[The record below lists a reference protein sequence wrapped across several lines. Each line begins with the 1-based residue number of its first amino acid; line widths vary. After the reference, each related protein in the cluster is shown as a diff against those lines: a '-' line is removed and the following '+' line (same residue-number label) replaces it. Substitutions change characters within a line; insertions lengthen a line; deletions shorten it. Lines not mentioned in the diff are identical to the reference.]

1 MKKKLALL
9 LVAAMTV
16 TAIPATS
23 FAGTTNRVA
32 KVVTAQV
39 DDIIETSISFE
50 DKGDTTKEEQ
60 ITVTL
65 TNAEWD
71 EAKMKALSSEGAT
84 DAIEKAEKAL
94 ADAKADKTAADEAK
108 AAADDAKEAADII
121 KDARDTDLDGAISTY
136 NGNSVSSD
144 VIKKIL

>member
-23 FAGTTNRVA
+23 FAGTTNRVS

-39 DDIIETSISFE
+39 DDHISTSITFE
-50 DKGDTTKEEQ
+50 DKGDTTKYEQ
-60 ITVTL
+60 ITATL

-71 EAKMKALSSEGAT
+71 YDKLPTIDSAEGAT
-84 DAIEKAEKAL
+84 SDA
-94 ADAKADKTAADEAK
+94 
-108 AAADDAKEAADII
+108 
-121 KDARDTDLDGAISTY
+121 
-136 NGNSVSSD
+136 V
-144 VIKKIL
+144 KKS